1 MRTER
6 TKGQV
11 LALILGI
18 MSGIPGLLLLL
29 FTVQNYFGASSESET
44 GAANAFLLVSGLPSI
59 ILIIVS
65 ILLIRFARRKQP
77 G

>member
-1 MRTER
+1 MRTKR

-18 MSGIPGLLLLL
+18 MSGIPGLSLL
-29 FTVQNYFGASSESET
+29 FFTTQNFLGASGSQT
-44 GAANAFLLVSGLPSI
+44 DAANTFFLVTGLPSI

-65 ILLIRFARRKQP
+65 ILLIRFSLRKQP